1 MVESVA
7 AVLAFHYHQTHARF
21 LKVVE
26 ELDDAQL
33 RRQWPHAN
41 SIGFDAW
48 HCGRWA
54 DHLQMLLPRMTEGLA
69 SRLGAREQIWV
80 KESLARRWGY
90 PADKLGHVETGMGMD
105 ESLAAAL
112 PLPDKTVLLDY
123 VRRSFSAADDA
134 VGRMVD
140 SDLLAPAAVTDDD
153 APWLRGQ
160 AKGPPASWVVGY
172 SDHDN
177 RHLGMIEARR
187 GLIGLRGSATV

>member
-1 MVESVA
+1 VAETVA
-7 AVLAFHYHQTHARF
+7 AVLAFHYRLTHARF
-21 LKVVE
+21 LKVIE

-54 DHLQMLLPRMTEGLA
+54 DHLQMLLPRMTEELA
-69 SRLGAREQIWV
+69 ERLGLREQIWV

-112 PLPDKTVLLDY
+112 PLPEKAVLLDY
-123 VRRSFSAADDA
+123 VRRSFSAADEAID
-134 VGRMVD
+134 RL
-140 SDLLAPAAVTDDD
+140 SDRDLIAKGTVADDD

-187 GLIGLRGSATV
+187 GLLGMRGTATA

>member
-1 MVESVA
+1 ME
-7 AVLAFHYHQTHARF
+7 
-21 LKVVE
+21 
-26 ELDDAQL
+26 
-33 RRQWPHAN
+33 
-41 SIGFDAW
+41 
-48 HCGRWA
+48 
-54 DHLQMLLPRMTEGLA
+54 
-69 SRLGAREQIWV
+69 RLGAREQIWV

-134 VGRMVD
+134 VGRLVD

>member
-1 MVESVA
+1 MVETLA
-7 AVLAFHYHQTHARF
+7 AVLAFHYRRTHTRF
-21 LKVVE
+21 LKVIE
-26 ELDDAQL
+26 ELEDAQL

-54 DHLQMLLPRMTEGLA
+54 DHLQMLLPGMTEGLME
-69 SRLGAREQIWV
+69 RLGAREQIWV

-134 VGRMVD
+134 VGRLVD